1 VINIK
6 KGRAIEKW
14 HRCQGSGPKRQRYT
28 RPGAQK
34 GIQERSWGLQ
44 HQQSKKGAV
53 GEEYQERERRK
64 KCVRINKADGRG
76 LGPDDD
82 GMPRGV
88 GGGGWFFGGLV
99 AFLWEQ

>member
-1 VINIK
+1 MPGQRPQKATVHEARSA
-6 KGRAIEKW
+6 KGN
-14 HRCQGSGPKRQRYT
+14 
-28 RPGAQK
+28 PGA
-34 GIQERSWGLQ
+34 EWGLQ